1 MKTVTCAQCQ
11 TDNPADALVCEECGA
26 SLASQGAVEDK
37 NFELAKPE
45 TNETEELLDWL
56 KDLEPAGEQPDPG
69 SSKSMDM
76 PEGDVESGSLT
87 DWLAEISPENED
99 WGEVEDRQ
107 VITDW
112 FDGTEDIYEEQEVD
126 PSKLA
131 QTAPLTD
138 YHEVEGI
145 PEQLASK
152 SLPDWLKQE
161 QPTGESSFEEDE
173 PMPEPPELS
182 GEIEDKPGEYRQV
195 ESDEEYPVE
204 ASPSEPEERA
214 TLDEDSELIA
224 EPTAETAEEPAD
236 WYAELASTDVEGAL
250 DELLDDHGELQD
262 EIASDEWMDL
272 VDEIP
277 EPEEEPEAKPSFLEE
292 TTDLSES
299 EIPDWLESLKPE
311 ELVDPAAVDQPA
323 EESGPLMGLKGVIP
337 IVSVSADPVETT
349 STPDY
354 TMSKGQQQQVALLK
368 QLTKAEPV
376 MVPTESRQA
385 IGDDFFPFRLVI
397 GSLLLFLVIAGW
409 FLPSIREILP
419 GWETQPA
426 PVYTEAAYAELD
438 NVSGAPVLV
447 AFEYTPAV
455 AGELDPVATSFLE
468 RLAANG
474 STVFTISQVEAGVPV
489 AGRVVEQVEGLDSQ
503 ELGFL
508 PGDAIGLRNFAGCLN
523 NTGTCA
529 NVTGLSLE
537 EETQSLLSQTS
548 LIVIMSGERDAI
560 VNWIEQVG
568 AQVDVPMISGITQ
581 AMDPIAAPYVASRQ
595 LVGVVS
601 GLPAVAAIDDNV
613 DVDGNLVGRAMNSVT
628 LVQWLA
634 VIVLVIGALFY
645 GLAGLVPAG
654 VKKQI

>member
-1 MKTVTCAQCQ
+1 
-11 TDNPADALVCEECGA
+11 
-26 SLASQGAVEDK
+26 
-37 NFELAKPE
+37 
-45 TNETEELLDWL
+45 
-56 KDLEPAGEQPDPG
+56 
-69 SSKSMDM
+69 
-76 PEGDVESGSLT
+76 
-87 DWLAEISPENED
+87 
-99 WGEVEDRQ
+99 
-107 VITDW
+107 
-112 FDGTEDIYEEQEVD
+112 
-126 PSKLA
+126 
-131 QTAPLTD
+131 
-138 YHEVEGI
+138 
-145 PEQLASK
+145 
-152 SLPDWLKQE
+152 
-161 QPTGESSFEEDE
+161 
-173 PMPEPPELS
+173 
-182 GEIEDKPGEYRQV
+182 
-195 ESDEEYPVE
+195 
-204 ASPSEPEERA
+204 
-214 TLDEDSELIA
+214 
-224 EPTAETAEEPAD
+224 
-236 WYAELASTDVEGAL
+236 
-250 DELLDDHGELQD
+250 
-262 EIASDEWMDL
+262 
-272 VDEIP
+272 
-277 EPEEEPEAKPSFLEE
+277 
-292 TTDLSES
+292 
-299 EIPDWLESLKPE
+299 
-311 ELVDPAAVDQPA
+311 
-323 EESGPLMGLKGVIP
+323 
-337 IVSVSADPVETT
+337 
-349 STPDY
+349 
-354 TMSKGQQQQVALLK
+354 
-368 QLTKAEPV
+368 
-376 MVPTESRQA
+376 
-385 IGDDFFPFRLVI
+385 
-397 GSLLLFLVIAGW
+397 
-409 FLPSIREILP
+409 
-419 GWETQPA
+419 
-426 PVYTEAAYAELD
+426 
-438 NVSGAPVLV
+438 V

>member
-1 MKTVTCAQCQ
+1 MKTVTCPQCQ
-11 TDNPADALVCEECGA
+11 ADNSADALVCEECGT
-26 SLASQGAVEDK
+26 SLLGQGAIEENHFEPDK
-37 NFELAKPE
+37 PV

-56 KDLEPAGEQPDPG
+56 KDLEPARDKPDPD
-69 SSKSMDM
+69 SLTSMDL
-76 PEGDVESGSLT
+76 PEDDIEPGSLT
-87 DWLAEISPENED
+87 DWLAEISPEGED

-107 VITDW
+107 AITDW

-152 SLPDWLKQE
+152 ALPDWLMQE
-161 QPTGESSFEEDE
+161 QPTEESSFEEYE
-173 PMPEPPELS
+173 SMPKPPELS
-182 GEIEDKPGEYRQV
+182 REEEDRQGEEPKVGGGE
-195 ESDEEYPVE
+195 EFPVG
-204 ASPSEPEERA
+204 ASPSEPEEKPIP
-214 TLDEDSELIA
+214 DEDSELMT
-224 EPTAETAEEPAD
+224 EPPSETAEESTD

-250 DELLDDHGELQD
+250 DEFLDDHGELQD
-262 EIASDEWMDL
+262 EITSDEWADL

-277 EPEEEPEAKPSFLEE
+277 EPEEEPDAKPSFLEE

-337 IVSVSADPVETT
+337 IVSVAADPVETT
-349 STPDY
+349 GTPDY
-354 TMSKGQQQQVALLK
+354 TMSKGQQQQVALLR

-376 MVPTESRQA
+376 MVPTESRQTF
-385 IGDDFFPFRLVI
+385 GDDFLPYRLVI
-397 GSLLLFLVIAGW
+397 GLLLVFLVIAGW
-409 FLPSIREILP
+409 FLPSIGEILP

-426 PVYTEAAYAELD
+426 PTTTEAAYEELD

-447 AFEYTPAV
+447 AFEYTPAM
-455 AGELDPVATSFLE
+455 AGELDPVATSFLQK
-468 RLAANG
+468 LAANG
-474 STVFTISQVEAGVPV
+474 SPVFTISQVEAGVPV

-503 ELGFL
+503 KLGFL

-523 NTGTCA
+523 NVDACT

-537 EETQSLLSQTS
+537 EETQSLLGQIS

-568 AQVDVPMISGITQ
+568 AQVEVPMISGITQ

-595 LVGVVS
+595 LVGVVA

-613 DVDGNLVGRAMNSVT
+613 GENDNFVGKAMNSVT

-645 GLAGLVPAG
+645 ELAGLVPG
-654 VKKQI
+654 GMKR